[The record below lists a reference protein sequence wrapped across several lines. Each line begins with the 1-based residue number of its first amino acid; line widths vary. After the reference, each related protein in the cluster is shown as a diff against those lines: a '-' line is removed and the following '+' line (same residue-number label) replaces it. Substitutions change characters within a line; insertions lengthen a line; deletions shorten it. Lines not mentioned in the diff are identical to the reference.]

1 MKHTIDFFQHAIEIN
16 GSLADE
22 ERALLFVLP
31 LIQVAWAH
39 GAISP
44 REALAIFEFAREDG
58 IDATHWFNEKIDSFL
73 VYQPSVK
80 FFDDALGMIGE
91 TLSGMTVKHREAEV
105 AKLLSRCEKV
115 AASAGDKSPMDIEH
129 RISSEE
135 RRVLDDLRAI
145 FGLPITEIARVG

>member
-1 MKHTIDFFQHAIEIN
+1 MKHTIEFFRNAIEEN
-16 GSLADE
+16 GHLADD

-44 REALAIFEFAREDG
+44 REALTIFAIAREDG

-73 VYQPSVK
+73 VYQPSIR
-80 FFDDALGMIGE
+80 FFDEALGVIKE
-91 TLSGMTVKHREAEV
+91 TLSGMTVKEREAAI

-115 AASAGDKSPMDIEH
+115 AASAGDRSPMDVDH
-129 RISSEE
+129 RISAEE
-135 RRVLDDLRAI
+135 RRVMDDLYALLGMSRTD
-145 FGLPITEIARVG
+145 LSRVG

>member
-1 MKHTIDFFQHAIEIN
+1 MKHTIDFFRHAIEEN
-16 GSLADE
+16 GHLADD

-44 REALAIFEFAREDG
+44 REALAIFEIAREDG

-73 VYQPSVK
+73 VYQPSLT
-80 FFDDALGMIGE
+80 FFDEALGIIRQ
-91 TLSGMTVKHREAEV
+91 TLSEMTVKKREFEI

-115 AASAGDKSPMDIEH
+115 AASAGDRSPMDVEH
-129 RISSEE
+129 RISAEE
-135 RRVLDDLRAI
+135 RRVLDDLRAL
-145 FGLPITEIARVG
+145 FSLPITETARIG